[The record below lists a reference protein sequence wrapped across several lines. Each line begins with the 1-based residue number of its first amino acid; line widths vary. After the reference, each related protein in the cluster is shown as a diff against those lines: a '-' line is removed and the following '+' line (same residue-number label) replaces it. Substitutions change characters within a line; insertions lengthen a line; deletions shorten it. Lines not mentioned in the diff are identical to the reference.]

1 MKIKVGD
8 RFVRDTCFGRL
19 SFTIL
24 EIKYFWGR
32 YGNLQETIVYKG
44 ETGSVW
50 KKSRQQFEEVVK
62 RFNARRIPK
71 EEIGDFQSYIPR
83 HKFL

>member
-8 RFVRDTCFGRL
+8 RFVRDTAFGRL

-24 EIKYFWGR
+24 EIKHSWGQ
-32 YGNLQETIVYKG
+32 YGNLQETIIYKG

-71 EEIGDFQSYIPR
+71 GEIGNFQSYIPR
-83 HKFL
+83 HKFQ